1 MRKTTGL
8 SIKFLGIV
16 PQYEASD
23 ITLSPQETA
32 AFSGLLTFKG
42 SSLPALVREAK
53 EKKQDINKKVG
64 AILNKS
70 SLKGHASM
78 ATMPVF
84 CFSFEGS
91 KMIGAMLTGMTFSSA
106 LMHSGRRARVT
117 LSDVVYPTK
126 IAGDKRTLKVYKE
139 ASRVLIE
146 GFDRLIELG
155 ISHDEASKLLHYGTY
170 GTGIITMP
178 IESIVTFAREF
189 EIAKDWM
196 PEEAS
201 FFLGKLKRELKKMG
215 VDLLYATRMVAPRN
229 PYPYPNTFKNPEE
242 SNLVREMVKKT
253 GFSGETMVVGV
264 DNYTGKDF
272 KRRALSLKKLI
283 ISLCRNKEQLRRRW
297 PELLQKRRAFIRD
310 FSGSINVKILSR
322 VSWRIWRD
330 KKRHRTA
337 PITTESIYYCVK
349 RAVLTFQKKS
359 KEINEKTLSAKTL
372 AQLDQILAIPPFIS
386 KNLEARNIFVGS
398 ALAALKAYD
407 KLVKL
412 GIREADAV
420 FIIPRALRVDMVQD
434 YNLYNLIDGYYQLRS
449 CPTADEQIFRQSR
462 EEIRQL
468 RSAFQKLGI
477 DFLHWFLEP
486 KCTAAGFCPEEKTC
500 GYIKKI
506 VPQYD
511 EAFHEEM
518 KADLE
523 KKFQEIL
530 KK

>member
-16 PQYEASD
+16 PRYEASNAV
-23 ITLSPQETA
+23 LSPQETA

-42 SSLPALVREAK
+42 SSLPALIKEAK
-53 EKKQDINKKVG
+53 EKKQDINKKVS

-78 ATMPVF
+78 ATMPVV

-91 KMIGAMLTGMTFSSA
+91 KMVGAMLTGMTFSSA

-126 IAGDKRTLKVYKE
+126 IANNKRALKEYRD
-139 ASRVLIE
+139 ASKALID
-146 GFDRLIELG
+146 GFDRLIALG
-155 ISHDEASKLLHYGTY
+155 TPHDEASKLLHYGTY

-178 IESIVTFAREF
+178 IESIVTFAREY
-189 EIAKDWM
+189 EIAKEWM
-196 PEEAS
+196 PEEAAL
-201 FFLGKLKRELKKMG
+201 FLGKLKGEFKKMG

-229 PYPYPNTFKNPEE
+229 PYPYPNTFKNPKE
-242 SNLVREMVKKT
+242 SNLVRELVSKT
-253 GFSGETMVVGV
+253 GFSGETMVIGV
-264 DNYTGKDF
+264 DNHTGKDF
-272 KRRALSLKKLI
+272 KRRALNLKKLI
-283 ISLCRNKEQLRRRW
+283 ISLGRDKEQLRRRW
-297 PELLQKRRAFIRD
+297 PELLQQRRAFIRD
-310 FSGSINVKILSR
+310 FSGGINVKVLSR

-337 PITTESIYYCVK
+337 PVTTESIYYCVN
-349 RAVLTFQKKS
+349 RAVLAFQKRS
-359 KEINEKTLSAKTL
+359 KEIKKKFLSSKVL
-372 AQLDQILAIPPFIS
+372 AQLDQVLAIPPFIA
-386 KNLEARNIFVGS
+386 KHAEAKSIFMES
-398 ALAALKAYD
+398 ALASLEAYD
-407 KLVKL
+407 RLIKL

-420 FIIPRALRVDMVQD
+420 FIIPRAIRVDMVQD

-449 CPTADEQIFRQSR
+449 CPTADEQIFRQSK

-468 RSAFQKLGI
+468 EAAFQKLGI
-477 DFLHWFLEP
+477 GFLHWFLEP
-486 KCTAAGFCPEEKTC
+486 KCAAAGFCPEEKTC

-506 VPQYD
+506 VPQYN

-518 KADLE
+518 KVNLE
-523 KKFQEIL
+523 KKFQEML